1 MDTLIKFSKI
11 MKLIIFFYFFSFLT
25 LFSIGAISHEI
36 RPSIADYKIEENIL
50 YFDIRLNAELIP
62 SGIDASNITDT
73 NSSPLSATYDDLRS
87 LTRENLKNITN
98 RRSWDDIQSKI
109 NLNINEVSTKFELV
123 DINIEANRDF
133 EISRDS
139 IIYLKYE
146 LDEDDEFL
154 TFKWSEKY
162 GPIII
167 REINELKKEDDL
179 YTEYLQAGLQT
190 DKIFIKSENTQS
202 IFKSIINY
210 FILGIQ
216 HIIPKGLD
224 HILFIV
230 GLFFFSVTLRP
241 LLIQVTMFTIAHSI
255 TLIFVSVSYINVN
268 PLIVEPIIALSIAY
282 VGIENI
288 FKQYV
293 KEYLR
298 YIIIFFFGLLHGL
311 GFALVL
317 SDIGY
322 QSSKLILNLI
332 SFNLGIEA
340 AQIFIILSLYILLG
354 IKFSNKKYYRYIFQ
368 VPVSLFIALVGIY
381 WFFERINMSI
391 F

>member
-11 MKLIIFFYFFSFLT
+11 IKLIIFFYFFSCLT
-25 LFSIGAISHEI
+25 LFSLGAISHEI

-50 YFDIRLNAELIP
+50 YFDIRLNAELIL

-87 LTRENLKNITN
+87 LTRENLKILLIE
-98 RRSWDDIQSKI
+98 SWDDIQSKI

-381 WFFERINMSI
+381 WFFERIEMPI

>member
-11 MKLIIFFYFFSFLT
+11 IKLIIFFYFFSFLT

-50 YFDIRLNAELIP
+50 YFDIRLNAELIL

-87 LTRENLKNITN
+87 LTRENLKILLIE
-98 RRSWDDIQSKI
+98 SWDDIQSKI

-139 IIYLKYE
+139 ILYLKYE

-288 FKQYV
+288 FRKYV

-340 AQIFIILSLYILLG
+340 AQIFIILFLYILLG

-381 WFFERINMSI
+381 WFFERINMPI

>member
-11 MKLIIFFYFFSFLT
+11 IKLIIFFYFFSFLT

-50 YFDIRLNAELIP
+50 YFDIRLNAELIL

-87 LTRENLKNITN
+87 LTRENLKILLIE
-98 RRSWDDIQSKI
+98 SWDDIQSKI

-139 IIYLKYE
+139 ILYLKYE
-146 LDEDDEFL
+146 LDDDDEFL

-340 AQIFIILSLYILLG
+340 SQIFIILSLYVLLG

-368 VPVSLFIALVGIY
+368 VPVSFFIALIGIY
-381 WFFERINMSI
+381 WFFERINMPI

>member
-11 MKLIIFFYFFSFLT
+11 IKLIIFFYFFSFLT

-50 YFDIRLNAELIP
+50 YFDIRLNAELIL

-87 LTRENLKNITN
+87 LTREDLKILLIE
-98 RRSWDDIQSKI
+98 SWNDIQSKI
-109 NLNINEVSTKFELV
+109 NLNINDVSTIFELV
-123 DINIEANRDF
+123 DINIETNRDF

-139 IIYLKYE
+139 ILYLKYE

-322 QSSKLILNLI
+322 QSSKLIVNLI

-340 AQIFIILSLYILLG
+340 AQIFIILSLYVLLG

-368 VPVSLFIALVGIY
+368 IPVSLFIALIGIY
-381 WFFERINMSI
+381 WFFERINMPI

>member
-11 MKLIIFFYFFSFLT
+11 IKLIIFFYFFSFLT

-50 YFDIRLNAELIP
+50 YFDIRLNAELIL

-87 LTRENLKNITN
+87 LTRENLKILLIE
-98 RRSWDDIQSKI
+98 SWDDIQSKI

-139 IIYLKYE
+139 ILYLKYE
-146 LDEDDEFL
+146 LDEDDDFL

-210 FILGIQ
+210 KISPENQLFNTSKS
-216 HIIPKGLD
+216 IPKRS
-224 HILFIV
+224 HHRY
-230 GLFFFSVTLRP
+230 S
-241 LLIQVTMFTIAHSI
+241 LLKNQ
-255 TLIFVSVSYINVN
+255 
-268 PLIVEPIIALSIAY
+268 
-282 VGIENI
+282 
-288 FKQYV
+288 
-293 KEYLR
+293 
-298 YIIIFFFGLLHGL
+298 
-311 GFALVL
+311 
-317 SDIGY
+317 
-322 QSSKLILNLI
+322 
-332 SFNLGIEA
+332 
-340 AQIFIILSLYILLG
+340 
-354 IKFSNKKYYRYIFQ
+354 
-368 VPVSLFIALVGIY
+368 
-381 WFFERINMSI
+381 
-391 F
+391 

>member
-1 MDTLIKFSKI
+1 MRTLIKFSKI
-11 MKLIIFFYFFSFLT
+11 MKLNIFFYFFSFLT
-25 LFSIGAISHEI
+25 FYSIGAISHEI

-50 YFDIRLNAELIP
+50 YFDIRLNAELIL

-87 LTRENLKNITN
+87 LTRENLKILLIE
-98 RRSWDDIQSKI
+98 SWDDIQSKI

-288 FKQYV
+288 FRQYV
-293 KEYLR
+293 KEYMR

-322 QSSKLILNLI
+322 QSSKLIVNLI

-340 AQIFIILSLYILLG
+340 AQIFIILSLYVLLG

-381 WFFERINMSI
+381 WFFERINMPI

>member
-11 MKLIIFFYFFSFLT
+11 IKLIIFFYFFSFLT

-50 YFDIRLNAELIP
+50 YFDIRLNAELIL

-87 LTRENLKNITN
+87 LTRENLKILLIE
-98 RRSWDDIQSKI
+98 SWDDIQSKI

-139 IIYLKYE
+139 ILYLKYE

-190 DKIFIKSENTQS
+190 DKIFIRSENTQS

-340 AQIFIILSLYILLG
+340 AQIFIILFLYILLG

-381 WFFERINMSI
+381 WFFERINMPI

>member
-1 MDTLIKFSKI
+1 M
-11 MKLIIFFYFFSFLT
+11 
-25 LFSIGAISHEI
+25 LF
-36 RPSIADYKIEENIL
+36 
-50 YFDIRLNAELIP
+50 
-62 SGIDASNITDT
+62 
-73 NSSPLSATYDDLRS
+73 RS
-87 LTRENLKNITN
+87 
-98 RRSWDDIQSKI
+98 
-109 NLNINEVSTKFELV
+109 
-123 DINIEANRDF
+123 
-133 EISRDS
+133 
-139 IIYLKYE
+139 
-146 LDEDDEFL
+146 
-154 TFKWSEKY
+154 
-162 GPIII
+162 
-167 REINELKKEDDL
+167 NELKKEDDL

-190 DKIFIKSENTQS
+190 DNIFIKSENTQS

-268 PLIVEPIIALSIAY
+268 SLIVEPIIALSIAY

-311 GFALVL
+311 GFALVDRKSTRL
-317 SDIGY
+317 N
-322 QSSKLILNLI
+322 SSHVRT
-332 SFNLGIEA
+332 SRMPSSA
-340 AQIFIILSLYILLG
+340 
-354 IKFSNKKYYRYIFQ
+354 
-368 VPVSLFIALVGIY
+368 
-381 WFFERINMSI
+381 
-391 F
+391 

>member
-50 YFDIRLNAELIP
+50 YFDIRLNAELIL

-87 LTRENLKNITN
+87 LTRENLKILLIE
-98 RRSWDDIQSKI
+98 SWDDIQSKI

-139 IIYLKYE
+139 IIYLKHE

-167 REINELKKEDDL
+167 REINELKKGDDL

-340 AQIFIILSLYILLG
+340 AQIFIILFLYILLG

-381 WFFERINMSI
+381 WFFERINMPI

>member
-1 MDTLIKFSKI
+1 MNTLIKFSKI
-11 MKLIIFFYFFSFLT
+11 IKLIIFFYFFSFLT

-50 YFDIRLNAELIP
+50 YFDIRLNAELIL

-87 LTRENLKNITN
+87 LTRENLKILLIE
-98 RRSWDDIQSKI
+98 SWDDIQSKI

-123 DINIEANRDF
+123 DINIETNRDF

-146 LDEDDEFL
+146 LNEDDEFL

-179 YTEYLQAGLQT
+179 YTEYLHAGLQT

-230 GLFFFSVTLRP
+230 GLFFFSVTLKP

-340 AQIFIILSLYILLG
+340 AQIFIILFLYILLG

-381 WFFERINMSI
+381 WFFERINMPI

>member
-1 MDTLIKFSKI
+1 MFTLINFYKI
-11 MKLIIFFYFFSFLT
+11 IKLNLVFYFLSLLIIYST
-25 LFSIGAISHEI
+25 SLFSHEI
-36 RPSIADYKIEENIL
+36 KPSIIDYKIEENNIL
-50 YFDIRLNAELIP
+50 LNIRLNAELIL
-62 SGIDASNITDT
+62 SDIDASKITDT
-73 NSSPLSATYDDLRS
+73 NSSSFSDIYDSLRL
-87 LTRENLKNITN
+87 LTEDKLRELFIE
-98 RRSWDDIQSKI
+98 SWTDIQSKI
-109 NLNINEVSTKFELV
+109 NFNINDETRKLEFLDLV
-123 DINIEANRDF
+123 IETNKNF
-133 EISRDS
+133 EISRES
-139 IIYLKYE
+139 IVYLKFSIN
-146 LDEDDEFL
+146 EDAEFF
-154 TFKWSEKY
+154 TFKWDEKF

-167 REINELKKEDDL
+167 REIDDLKDDDDL
-179 YTEYLQAGLQT
+179 YTEYLQSGLKT
-190 DKIFIKSENTQS
+190 DKIFIKERNVKS
-202 IFKSIINY
+202 IFKSIVDY

-230 GLFFFSVTLRP
+230 GLFFFSVNLRP

-255 TLIFVSVSYINVN
+255 TLIFVTVSFININ

-288 FKQYV
+288 FKKYV

-298 YIIIFFFGLLHGL
+298 YFIIFFFGLLHGL

-340 AQIFIILSLYILLG
+340 AQILIILFLYFVIG
-354 IKFSNKKYYRYIFQ
+354 VTFANKKYYKYIFQ
-368 VPVSLFIALVGIY
+368 IPVSLFITLVGIY
-381 WFFERINMSI
+381 WFFDRINMPI

>member
-1 MDTLIKFSKI
+1 M
-11 MKLIIFFYFFSFLT
+11 
-25 LFSIGAISHEI
+25 
-36 RPSIADYKIEENIL
+36 
-50 YFDIRLNAELIP
+50 
-62 SGIDASNITDT
+62 
-73 NSSPLSATYDDLRS
+73 
-87 LTRENLKNITN
+87 
-98 RRSWDDIQSKI
+98 
-109 NLNINEVSTKFELV
+109 NLNINDVPRKFELIDM
-123 DINIEANRDF
+123 DIQSNSNF

-139 IIYLKYE
+139 ILYLKAI
-146 LDEDDEFL
+146 LDEDTEYF
-154 TFKWSEKY
+154 TFKWDEQY

-167 REINELKKEDDL
+167 REINELEYDDDL
-179 YTEYLQAGLQT
+179 YTQYLQSGLQT
-190 DKIFIKSENTQS
+190 DKIFIIKGNTQS
-202 IFKSIINY
+202 IFNSIVDY

-230 GLFFFSVTLRP
+230 GLFFFSVSLKP

-255 TLIFVSVSYINVN
+255 TLIFVTVSFININ
-268 PLIVEPIIALSIAY
+268 PIIVEPIIALSIAY
-282 VGIENI
+282 VGVENI
-288 FKQYV
+288 FKKYV
-293 KEYLR
+293 KDYLR

-340 AQIFIILSLYILLG
+340 AQIFIILFLYLIIG
-354 IKFSNKKYYRYIFQ
+354 TIFSSKKYYRYVFQ
-368 VPVSLFIALVGIY
+368 IPVSLFIALVGMY
-381 WFFERINMSI
+381 WFFDRIDMPI

>member
-1 MDTLIKFSKI
+1 MFTLINFYKI
-11 MKLIIFFYFFSFLT
+11 IKLNLIFYFLSLLIIYSTSVF
-25 LFSIGAISHEI
+25 SHEI
-36 RPSIADYKIEENIL
+36 KPSIIDYKIEENNIL
-50 YFDIRLNAELIP
+50 LNIRLNAELIL
-62 SGIDASNITDT
+62 SDIDASKITDT
-73 NSSPLSATYDDLRS
+73 NSSSFSDIYDSLRL
-87 LTRENLKNITN
+87 LTEDKLKELFIK
-98 RRSWDDIQSKI
+98 SWTDIQSKI
-109 NLNINEVSTKFELV
+109 NFNINDETRKLEFLDLV
-123 DINIEANRDF
+123 IETNKNF
-133 EISRDS
+133 EISRES
-139 IIYLKYE
+139 IVYLKFSIN
-146 LDEDDEFL
+146 EDAEFF
-154 TFKWSEKY
+154 TFKWDEKF

-167 REINELKKEDDL
+167 REIDDLKDDDDL
-179 YTEYLQAGLQT
+179 YTEYLQSGLKT
-190 DKIFIKSENTQS
+190 DKIFIKERNVKS
-202 IFKSIINY
+202 IFKSIVDY

-230 GLFFFSVTLRP
+230 GLFFFSVNLRP

-255 TLIFVSVSYINVN
+255 TLIFVTVSFININ

-288 FKQYV
+288 FKKYV

-298 YIIIFFFGLLHGL
+298 YFIIFFFGLLHGL

-340 AQIFIILSLYILLG
+340 AQILIILFLYLVIG
-354 IKFSNKKYYRYIFQ
+354 VTFSNKKYYKYIFQ
-368 VPVSLFIALVGIY
+368 IPVSLFIALVGIY
-381 WFFERINMSI
+381 WFLDRINMPI

>member
-11 MKLIIFFYFFSFLT
+11 IKLIIFFYFFSFLT

-50 YFDIRLNAELIP
+50 YFDIRLNAELIL

-87 LTRENLKNITN
+87 LTRENLKILLLE
-98 RRSWDDIQSKI
+98 SWDDIQSKI

-139 IIYLKYE
+139 ILYLKYE

-190 DKIFIKSENTQS
+190 DKIFIRSENTQS

-340 AQIFIILSLYILLG
+340 AQIFIILSLYVILG

-368 VPVSLFIALVGIY
+368 VPVSFFIALIGIY
-381 WFFERINMSI
+381 WFFERINMPI
-391 F
+391 L

>member
-11 MKLIIFFYFFSFLT
+11 IKLIIFFYFFSFLT

-50 YFDIRLNAELIP
+50 YFDIRLNAELIL

-87 LTRENLKNITN
+87 LTRENLKILLIE
-98 RRSWDDIQSKI
+98 SWDDIQSKI

-123 DINIEANRDF
+123 DINIEADRDF

-139 IIYLKYE
+139 ILYLKYE

-340 AQIFIILSLYILLG
+340 AQIFIILSLYVLLG

-381 WFFERINMSI
+381 WFFERINMPI

>member
-11 MKLIIFFYFFSFLT
+11 IKLIIFFYFFSFLT

-50 YFDIRLNAELIP
+50 YFDIRLNAELIL

-87 LTRENLKNITN
+87 LTRENLKILLIE
-98 RRSWDDIQSKI
+98 SWDDIQSKI

-139 IIYLKYE
+139 ILYLKYE

-190 DKIFIKSENTQS
+190 DKIFIKSENKQS

-288 FKQYV
+288 FKEYV

-340 AQIFIILSLYILLG
+340 AQIFIILFLYILLG
-354 IKFSNKKYYRYIFQ
+354 IKFSNKKYYKYIFQ

-381 WFFERINMSI
+381 WFFERINMPI

>member
-1 MDTLIKFSKI
+1 MFTLINFYKI
-11 MKLIIFFYFFSFLT
+11 IKLNLIFYFLSLLIIYSTSVF
-25 LFSIGAISHEI
+25 SHEI
-36 RPSIADYKIEENIL
+36 KPSIIDYKIEENNIL
-50 YFDIRLNAELIP
+50 LNIRLNAELIL
-62 SGIDASNITDT
+62 SDIDASKITDT
-73 NSSPLSATYDDLRS
+73 NSSSFSDIYDSLRL
-87 LTRENLKNITN
+87 LTEDKLRELFIK
-98 RRSWDDIQSKI
+98 SWTDIQSKI
-109 NLNINEVSTKFELV
+109 NFNINDETRKLEFLDLV
-123 DINIEANRDF
+123 IETNKNF
-133 EISRDS
+133 EISRES
-139 IIYLKYE
+139 IVYLKFSIN
-146 LDEDDEFL
+146 EDAEFF
-154 TFKWSEKY
+154 TFKWDEKF

-167 REINELKKEDDL
+167 REIDDLKDDDDL
-179 YTEYLQAGLQT
+179 YTEYLQSGLKT
-190 DKIFIKSENTQS
+190 DKIFIKERNVKS
-202 IFKSIINY
+202 IFKSIVDY

-230 GLFFFSVTLRP
+230 GLFFFSVNLRP

-255 TLIFVSVSYINVN
+255 TLIFVTVSFININ

-288 FKQYV
+288 FKKYV

-298 YIIIFFFGLLHGL
+298 YFIIFFFGLLHGL

-340 AQIFIILSLYILLG
+340 AQILIILFLYFVIG
-354 IKFSNKKYYRYIFQ
+354 VTFSNKKYYKYIFQ
-368 VPVSLFIALVGIY
+368 IPVSLFIALVGIY
-381 WFFERINMSI
+381 WFFDRINMPI

>member
-1 MDTLIKFSKI
+1 MPTLIKFSKI
-11 MKLIIFFYFFSFLT
+11 MKLNIIFYFFIFLT
-25 LFSIGAISHEI
+25 FYSTLAISHEI

-50 YFDIRLNAELIP
+50 FFDIRLNAELIL
-62 SGIDASNITDT
+62 SDIDASKITDT
-73 NSSPLSATYDDLRS
+73 NSSTLSGTYDDLRS
-87 LTRENLKNITN
+87 LTVEELKALFIK
-98 RRSWDDIQSKI
+98 SWVKIQSKM
-109 NLNINEVSTKFELV
+109 NLNINDVPRKFELI
-123 DINIEANRDF
+123 DIDVQSNSNF

-139 IIYLKYE
+139 ILYLKAI
-146 LDEDDEFL
+146 LDEDTEYF
-154 TFKWSEKY
+154 TFKWDEQY

-167 REINELKKEDDL
+167 REINELEYDDDL
-179 YTEYLQAGLQT
+179 YTQYLQSGLQT
-190 DKIFIKSENTQS
+190 DKIFIKKGNTQS
-202 IFKSIINY
+202 IFNSIVDY

-230 GLFFFSVTLRP
+230 GLFFFSVSLKP

-255 TLIFVSVSYINVN
+255 TLIFVTVSFININ
-268 PLIVEPIIALSIAY
+268 PIIVEPIIALSIAY
-282 VGIENI
+282 VGVENI
-288 FKQYV
+288 FKKYV
-293 KEYLR
+293 KDYLR

-340 AQIFIILSLYILLG
+340 AQIFIILFLYLIIG
-354 IKFSNKKYYRYIFQ
+354 TIFSSKKYYRYVFQ
-368 VPVSLFIALVGIY
+368 IPVSLFIALVGMY
-381 WFFERINMSI
+381 WFFDRIGMPI

>member
-11 MKLIIFFYFFSFLT
+11 IKLIIFFYFFSFLT

-50 YFDIRLNAELIP
+50 YFDIRLNAELIL

-87 LTRENLKNITN
+87 LTRENLKILLIE
-98 RRSWDDIQSKI
+98 SWDDIQSKI

-139 IIYLKYE
+139 ILYLKYE

-210 FILGIQ
+210 FFLGIQ

-340 AQIFIILSLYILLG
+340 AQIFIILSLYVLLG

-381 WFFERINMSI
+381 WFFERINMPI

>member
-11 MKLIIFFYFFSFLT
+11 IKLIIFFYFFSFLT

-50 YFDIRLNAELIP
+50 YFDIRLNAELIL

-87 LTRENLKNITN
+87 LTRENLKILLIE
-98 RRSWDDIQSKI
+98 SWDDIQSKI

-139 IIYLKYE
+139 ILYLKYE

-282 VGIENI
+282 VGIENV
-288 FKQYV
+288 FRKYV

-340 AQIFIILSLYILLG
+340 AQIFIILSLYVLLG

-381 WFFERINMSI
+381 WFFERINMPI

>member
-11 MKLIIFFYFFSFLT
+11 IKLIIFFYFFSFLT

-50 YFDIRLNAELIP
+50 YFDIRLNAELIL

-87 LTRENLKNITN
+87 LTRENLKTLLIE
-98 RRSWDDIQSKI
+98 SWDDIQSKI

-139 IIYLKYE
+139 ILYLKYE

-255 TLIFVSVSYINVN
+255 TLIFVSVSFINVN

-381 WFFERINMSI
+381 WFFERINMPI

>member
-11 MKLIIFFYFFSFLT
+11 IKLIIFFYFFSFLT

-50 YFDIRLNAELIP
+50 YFDIRLNAELIL

-87 LTRENLKNITN
+87 LTRENLKILLIE
-98 RRSWDDIQSKI
+98 SWDDIQSKI

-139 IIYLKYE
+139 ILYLKYE

-288 FKQYV
+288 FRQYV
-293 KEYLR
+293 KEYMR

-340 AQIFIILSLYILLG
+340 AQIFIILSLYVLLG

-381 WFFERINMSI
+381 WFFERINMPI

>member
-11 MKLIIFFYFFSFLT
+11 IKLIIFFYFFSFLT

-50 YFDIRLNAELIP
+50 YFDIRLNAELIL

-87 LTRENLKNITN
+87 LTRENLKILLIE
-98 RRSWDDIQSKI
+98 SWDDIQSKI

-139 IIYLKYE
+139 ILYLKYE
-146 LDEDDEFL
+146 LDDDDEFL

-340 AQIFIILSLYILLG
+340 AQIFIILFLYILLG

-381 WFFERINMSI
+381 WFFERINMPI

>member
-11 MKLIIFFYFFSFLT
+11 IKLIIFFYFFSFLT

-50 YFDIRLNAELIP
+50 YFDIRLNAELIL

-87 LTRENLKNITN
+87 LTRENLKILLIE
-98 RRSWDDIQSKI
+98 SWDDIQSKI

-139 IIYLKYE
+139 ILYLKYE

-288 FKQYV
+288 FKEYV

-381 WFFERINMSI
+381 WFFERINMPI

>member
-11 MKLIIFFYFFSFLT
+11 IKLIIFFYFFSFLT

-50 YFDIRLNAELIP
+50 YFDIRLNAELIL

-73 NSSPLSATYDDLRS
+73 NSSPLSATYDDLRL
-87 LTRENLKNITN
+87 LTRENLKILLIE
-98 RRSWDDIQSKI
+98 SWDDIQSKI
-109 NLNINEVSTKFELV
+109 NLNINDVSTKFELV
-123 DINIEANRDF
+123 DINIEPNRDF

-190 DKIFIKSENTQS
+190 DKIFIKSENKQS

-288 FKQYV
+288 FKKYV

-298 YIIIFFFGLLHGL
+298 YLIIFFFGLLHGL

-322 QSSKLILNLI
+322 QSSKLIINLI
-332 SFNLGIEA
+332 SFNLGIEV
-340 AQIFIILSLYILLG
+340 AQIFIILSLYVLFG
-354 IKFSNKKYYRYIFQ
+354 IKFSNKKYYRNLFQ
-368 VPVSLFIALVGIY
+368 VPVSLFIALIGIY
-381 WFFERINMSI
+381 WFFDRINMPI
-391 F
+391 L

>member
-11 MKLIIFFYFFSFLT
+11 IKLIIFFYFFSFLT

-50 YFDIRLNAELIP
+50 YFDIRLNAELIL

-87 LTRENLKNITN
+87 LTRENLKILLIE
-98 RRSWDDIQSKI
+98 SWDDIQSKI
-109 NLNINEVSTKFELV
+109 NLNINDVSTKFELV

-139 IIYLKYE
+139 ILYLKYE

-210 FILGIQ
+210 FFLGIQ

-340 AQIFIILSLYILLG
+340 AQIFIILFLYILLG

-381 WFFERINMSI
+381 WFFERINMPI

>member
-1 MDTLIKFSKI
+1 MFTLINFYKI
-11 MKLIIFFYFFSFLT
+11 IKLNLIFYFLS
-25 LFSIGAISHEI
+25 LFIIYSTSVFSHEI
-36 RPSIADYKIEENIL
+36 KPSIIDYKIEENNIL
-50 YFDIRLNAELIP
+50 LNIRLNAELIL
-62 SGIDASNITDT
+62 SDIDASKITDT
-73 NSSPLSATYDDLRS
+73 NSSSFSDIYDSLRL
-87 LTRENLKNITN
+87 LTEDKLRELFIE
-98 RRSWDDIQSKI
+98 SWTDIQSKI
-109 NLNINEVSTKFELV
+109 NFNINDETRKLEFLDLV
-123 DINIEANRDF
+123 IETNKNF
-133 EISRDS
+133 EISRES
-139 IIYLKYE
+139 IVYLKFSIN
-146 LDEDDEFL
+146 EDAEFF
-154 TFKWSEKY
+154 TFKWDEKF

-167 REINELKKEDDL
+167 REIDDLKDDDDL
-179 YTEYLQAGLQT
+179 YTEYLQSGLKT
-190 DKIFIKSENTQS
+190 DKIFIKERNVKS
-202 IFKSIINY
+202 IFKSIVDY

-230 GLFFFSVTLRP
+230 GLFFFSVNLRP

-255 TLIFVSVSYINVN
+255 TLIFVTVSFININ

-288 FKQYV
+288 FKKYV

-298 YIIIFFFGLLHGL
+298 YFIIFFFGLLHGL

-340 AQIFIILSLYILLG
+340 AQILIILFLYFVIG
-354 IKFSNKKYYRYIFQ
+354 VTFSNKKYYKYIFQ
-368 VPVSLFIALVGIY
+368 IPVSLFIALVGIY
-381 WFFERINMSI
+381 WFFDRINMPI